1 MKSGRTL
8 WEELV
13 REYTLGAEQARS
25 LETRW
30 KALQGKVDEERH
42 RAVLEKLRQQLADA
56 AAWRDKC
63 LRYFAQ
69 FSGRPVPGLAE

>member
-8 WEELV
+8 WDELV
-13 REYTLGAEQARS
+13 HEYSEGAEGARD

-30 KALQGKVDEERH
+30 TSLRGKIDGERH
-42 RAVLEKLRQQLADA
+42 QAVLEKLHIQAEEA

-63 LRYFAQ
+63 LRYFGQ
-69 FSGRPVPGLAE
+69 FSGTPAARSSF